1 MANRVQKVNYCYAMV
16 PARAGNASKILNA
29 LKDKGINLLAFTG
42 FPVGKGKAQID
53 LISDDMPG
61 IRRVAK
67 KNGWR
72 LSKVK
77 KGFLVQGDDQVG
89 AACRVIDKLSN
100 EKINITAANAVT
112 AGKKRYGMMV
122 WVKPKDYTRAAR
134 LLNAK

>member
-1 MANRVQKVNYCYAMV
+1 MANRVQKVNYCYVMV

-100 EKINITAANAVT
+100 EKINITAANAAT